1 MLEKVKLVVMCL
13 DQTNTAFVEGCVR
26 NGTHYLDI
34 SANGH
39 FLTQIEQ
46 WGSQTETKNVG
57 TAELSVGL
65 APGLTNLLAGE
76 AHRLLD
82 QVSELDIYIMLGL
95 GDRHGRAAIEWT
107 VDNLC
112 TSYEVINNHQRV
124 TVESMTEGKL
134 VDFGPELGKKRA
146 YRFPFS
152 DQQTLVRTLCIPT
165 VSTRLCF
172 DLDGMTRV
180 VAALRSIGICRLL
193 HQPKVREAVMEAFGR
208 WKMGDDRFA
217 IKVEA
222 RGKRGTN
229 EATVECLLFGR
240 DQSNMTA
247 MVAAA
252 VAKSLY
258 EEAFPPGVHHME
270 QLFSLE
276 KMRYWL
282 EQEASLT
289 IFVREAGY
297 DRAIDE
303 PKRGLYHDALCQ
315 KHVRLSHVGESNVN
329 QSLEGTSGRCLRA
342 GGPKRF
348 PDSSKS
354 GGAYLYG
361 GPRLDSHIARRG
373 HASCIK

>member
-1 MLEKVKLVVMCL
+1 MSKDRIVVVGGYGHVGATICKNLGEAYPGRVYAAGRSLEKAEAFCREADGKVLPLQLDIHKPLDQSMLEKVKLVVMCL
-13 DQTNTAFVEGCVR
+13 DQWDTAFVEGCMR

-46 WGSQTETKNVG
+46 WGSQTETKNMG
-57 TAELSVGL
+57 TAVLSVGL

-82 QVSELDIYIMLGL
+82 QVSELDIFIMLGL
-95 GDRHGRAAIEWT
+95 GDRHGKAAIEWT

-134 VDFGPELGKKRA
+134 VDFGPKLGKKHA

-152 DQQTLVRTLCIPT
+152 DQQSLARTLDVPT

-180 VAALRSIGICRLL
+180 VAGLKSIGICRLL
-193 HQPKVREAVMEAFGR
+193 HQPKVRAATIEAFGR

-229 EATVECLLFGR
+229 EATVECLLYGR

-276 KMRYWL
+276 KMRFWL
-282 EQEASLT
+282 EHEASLT
-289 IFVREAGY
+289 VFVREAG
-297 DRAIDE
+297 
-303 PKRGLYHDALCQ
+303 L
-315 KHVRLSHVGESNVN
+315 
-329 QSLEGTSGRCLRA
+329 
-342 GGPKRF
+342 
-348 PDSSKS
+348 
-354 GGAYLYG
+354 
-361 GPRLDSHIARRG
+361 
-373 HASCIK
+373 

>member
-1 MLEKVKLVVMCL
+1 MSKDRIVIVGGYGHVGATICKKLGDAYPGRVYAAGRSLEKAEAFCRETNGKVLPLQLDIRKPLDQSMLENVKLVVMCL
-13 DQTNTAFVEGCVR
+13 DQTDTTFVEGCVR

-34 SANGH
+34 SANGQ

-46 WGSQTETKNVG
+46 WGSQVATKDLG
-57 TAELSVGL
+57 TAVLSVGL

-82 QVSELDIYIMLGL
+82 EVSELDIFIMLGL
-95 GDRHGRAAIEWT
+95 GDRHGKAALEWT
-107 VDNLC
+107 IDNLC
-112 TSYEVINNHQRV
+112 TSYEVMNKHQRV

-134 VDFGPELGKKRA
+134 VDFGPELGKKHA

-152 DQQTLVRTLCIPT
+152 DQQTLARTLDVPT

-180 VAALRSIGICRLL
+180 VAGLRSMGICQLL
-193 HQPKVREAVMEAFGR
+193 HLPKVREATMEAFGR

-222 RGKRGTN
+222 RGKRGYD
-229 EATVECLLFGR
+229 ESTVECLLSGR
-240 DQSNMTA
+240 DQSKMTA

-258 EEAFPPGVHHME
+258 EEAFPPGVHHIE

-276 KMRYWL
+276 KIRFWL

-289 IFVREAGY
+289 MFVREAG
-297 DRAIDE
+297 
-303 PKRGLYHDALCQ
+303 L
-315 KHVRLSHVGESNVN
+315 
-329 QSLEGTSGRCLRA
+329 
-342 GGPKRF
+342 
-348 PDSSKS
+348 
-354 GGAYLYG
+354 
-361 GPRLDSHIARRG
+361 
-373 HASCIK
+373 

>member
-1 MLEKVKLVVMCL
+1 MSKDRIVVVGGYGHVGATICEKLGNAYPGRVYAAGRSLEKAEAFCRKADGKVLPLQLDIHKPLDQSLLEKVKLVVMCL
-13 DQTNTAFVEGCVR
+13 DQTDTAFVEECVR

-39 FLTQIEQ
+39 LLTQIEQ
-46 WGSQTETKNVG
+46 WGSQTETVNMG
-57 TAELSVGL
+57 TAVLSVGL

-82 QVSELDIYIMLGL
+82 QVSELDIFIMLGL
-95 GDRHGRAAIEWT
+95 GDRHGKAAIEWT

-112 TSYEVINNHQRV
+112 TSYEVINKHQRV

-134 VDFGPELGKKRA
+134 VDFGPELGEKHA

-152 DQQTLVRTLCIPT
+152 DQQTLARTLNVPT

-193 HQPKVREAVMEAFGR
+193 QQPKVREATIEAFGR

-222 RGKRGTN
+222 RGKRGTS
-229 EATVECLLFGR
+229 EAKVECLLFGR

-258 EEAFPPGVHHME
+258 EETFSPGVHHLE

-276 KMRYWL
+276 KMRFWL

-289 IFVREAGY
+289 IFVREAG
-297 DRAIDE
+297 
-303 PKRGLYHDALCQ
+303 L
-315 KHVRLSHVGESNVN
+315 
-329 QSLEGTSGRCLRA
+329 
-342 GGPKRF
+342 
-348 PDSSKS
+348 
-354 GGAYLYG
+354 
-361 GPRLDSHIARRG
+361 
-373 HASCIK
+373 